1 MAGRGRPR
9 AFDRDEALG
18 KALGVFWERG
28 YQATSMSDLTAAMG
42 INSPS
47 IYAAYGSK
55 EELFKE
61 AVTLY
66 TATEGRYTRRALDE
80 QPTARAAVTVMLQE
94 NAAAYADPATPAGC
108 LTVLAAPI
116 PVRENSS
123 VAAHLAR
130 MRAEVRDLIRRRVE
144 RGVED
149 GDVRPDVDAPAIA
162 LFYSAV
168 LNGLSIQSRDGVA
181 LPGLQQTVAGAM
193 AAWDSLAA
201 PDAPTAPAAEPTG
214 GTFGEPER

>member
-1 MAGRGRPR
+1 MAEKGRPR
-9 AFDRDEALG
+9 AFDRATALRGAMEA
-18 KALGVFWERG
+18 FWESG
-28 YQATSMSDLTAAMG
+28 YEGTKLTDLTAAMG

-55 EELFKE
+55 EKLFKE

-80 QPTARAAVTVMLQE
+80 QPTAREAVTVMLQE

-123 VAAHLAR
+123 VAVHLAR
-130 MRAEVRDLIRRRVE
+130 MRAEVRDLIRQRVD
-144 RGVED
+144 RGIKD
-149 GDVRPDVDAPAIA
+149 GDVRPDADAPAIA

-193 AAWDSLAA
+193 AAWDALAA
-201 PDAPTAPAAEPTG
+201 PSASVAEPTG
-214 GTFGEPER
+214 GTFGEPEG

>member
-9 AFDRDEALG
+9 AFDRDEALR

-47 IYAAYGSK
+47 VYAAYGSK

-80 QPTARAAVTVMLQE
+80 EPTARAAMAAMLQD

-116 PVRENSS
+116 PVRETSS

-130 MRAEVRDLIRRRVE
+130 LRAEVRELIRLRVE
-144 RGVED
+144 RGIED
-149 GDVRPDVDAPAIA
+149 GDVRPDADATAIA
-162 LFYSAV
+162 HFYSAV
-168 LNGLSIQSRDGVA
+168 LNGLSIHSRDGVPLA
-181 LPGLQQTVAGAM
+181 GLQQTVAGAL
-193 AAWDSLAA
+193 AVWDTLAA
-201 PDAPTAPAAEPTG
+201 PDDRPDRQDTP
-214 GTFGEPER
+214 